1 MNKLKTV
8 LTILLSLIFYN
19 TFSQAILNT
28 EAMLKEIDST
38 FAFKLNVDGNMNF
51 GNIELTEIGSS
62 LTLGK
67 KIKNSLVRMSLGYE
81 YISED
86 KEILS
91 NDWTGQIRYNK
102 FFNKN
107 SVFLFVQGSKIKS
120 LKLDHRYLIGGGYRI
135 RVKENKSNY
144 FDVAAGFFYEDE
156 LYEKE
161 LNSQLSI
168 HNYRYSF
175 SSFSNVLINEKISL
189 NTSVYYQINSKD
201 FKDKRLFINPRL
213 YFDLVS
219 LKIYLNVKYRHH
231 STPYVD
237 ILKSDSEYT
246 FGFEIDL

>member
-107 SVFLFVQGSKIKS
+107 SVFLFIQGSKIKS
-120 LKLDHRYLIGGGYRI
+120 LKLSLTGTSFFKVTSFLLIIAFSLFSI
-135 RVKENKSNY
+135 RVS
-144 FDVAAGFFYEDE
+144 
-156 LYEKE
+156 
-161 LNSQLSI
+161 
-168 HNYRYSF
+168 
-175 SSFSNVLINEKISL
+175 
-189 NTSVYYQINSKD
+189 
-201 FKDKRLFINPRL
+201 RLLFC
-213 YFDLVS
+213 
-219 LKIYLNVKYRHH
+219 
-231 STPYVD
+231 
-237 ILKSDSEYT
+237 
-246 FGFEIDL
+246 